1 MEVSSVM
8 SKHRFRPSHLGLL
21 VGATVLATVA
31 GAAPVGAASG
41 DVTVTG
47 GSVETIELTIDNDEV
62 DFGSNLSPDGTASD
76 SVTDTI
82 GVFTDPDDPSTGACY
97 TWAGEVEVSSNE
109 NYFLKVTAAAANSQL
124 DFLTAAPTQFSDCAG
139 EPVDTAM
146 FASATPAG
154 AFTGSLP
161 RTAQDTTDF
170 WLGLSILW
178 SDAPSSTAADAT
190 LTISTEVDS

>member
-21 VGATVLATVA
+21 VGATMLATVA
-31 GAAPVGAASG
+31 GTAPVGAASG

-124 DFLTAAPTQFSDCAG
+124 DFLTSAPTQFSDCAG

-161 RTAQDTTDF
+161 RTAEDATDF
-170 WLGLSILW
+170 WLGLSVLW
-178 SDAPSSTAADAT
+178 SDAPSATAADAT

>member
-1 MEVSSVM
+1 M
-8 SKHRFRPSHLGLL
+8 SKHRFRPAHLGLL
-21 VGATVLATVA
+21 VGATMLATVA
-31 GAAPVGAASG
+31 GTAPAGAASG

-82 GVFTDPDDPSTGACY
+82 GVLTDPDDPSTGACY

-124 DFLTAAPTQFSDCAG
+124 DFLTAAPVAFADCAG

-154 AFTGSLP
+154 AFTSSLP

-170 WLGLSILW
+170 WLGLSVLW
-178 SDAPSSTAADAT
+178 SDAPSATAADAT